1 MYKRQAVYCDDRLGI
16 YAAGVVDGAGRSGER
31 YRRYICLIP
40 ARFAAEIDRKR
51 AMRIPAQYLFKTDLV
66 GDAGVVKPALPVSEG
81 DFAAAL
87 EPRGNCGNFRGVSEK
102 ALRGEHHVLVDVISL
117 QGGQAARPAGD
128 VGIRRALGG
137 DGRRRQLG
145 DVNVILRAPDAVPF
159 EPIIQLNILLNIL
172 SLLLHCLTLDNPH
185 KAYYIL
191 AFRNGLQ
198 HE

>member
-1 MYKRQAVYCDDRLGI
+1 
-16 YAAGVVDGAGRSGER
+16 
-31 YRRYICLIP
+31 
-40 ARFAAEIDRKR
+40 
-51 AMRIPAQYLFKTDLV
+51 MRIPAQYLLKRNLV
-66 GDAGVVKPALPVSEG
+66 GDAGIVKAALPVSEG

-87 EPRGNCGNFRGVSEK
+87 EPRGDGGNLRGVSQE
-102 ALRGEHHVLVDVISL
+102 ALCGEHHVLVDVLAL
-117 QGGQAARPAGD
+117 QGGQTAGATGD
-128 VGIRRALGG
+128 VGVRRALGG

-159 EPIIQLNILLNIL
+159 EPIIQLNILLNTL